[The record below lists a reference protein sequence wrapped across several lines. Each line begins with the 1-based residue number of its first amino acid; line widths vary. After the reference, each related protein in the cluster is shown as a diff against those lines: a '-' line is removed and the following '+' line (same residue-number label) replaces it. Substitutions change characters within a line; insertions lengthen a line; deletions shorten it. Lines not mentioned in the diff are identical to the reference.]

1 MISILNSTDSGRNLR
16 KAKRIDMR
24 IFLIKHKGATIWQ
37 NLSLDTKITIGDD
50 TVFAGKYFARK
61 KDADLYLSVSIYKD
75 YYEVVG
81 ATVDISKDD
90 NRKKKKK

>member
-1 MISILNSTDSGRNLR
+1 
-16 KAKRIDMR
+16 MR

-37 NLSLDTKITIGDD
+37 NLLMETRITIGDD
-50 TVFAGKYFARK
+50 TIFAGKYFARK
-61 KDADLYLSVSIYKD
+61 KDADLYLNVSIYKD

-90 NRKKKKK
+90 NRKNKKKWN